1 MFKKLMK
8 EKQSKNVVWLNKYLP
23 MKVVTE
29 LQNSRT
35 RDCCQRATNNNQY
48 LLVIRRIF
56 FFLQQQKSKN
66 FIDLG
71 A

>member
-29 LQNSRT
+29 LQNSIT
-35 RDCCQRATNNNQY
+35 RDCCQRATYNQS
-48 LLVIRRIF
+48 IF
-56 FFLQQQKSKN
+56 TIYKKLKEEYF
-66 FIDLG
+66 
-71 A
+71 